1 MKSPG
6 LTKLELNAME
16 AFWNYGASSIRE
28 FQETSPENQILIIVQ
43 PERIQPG
50 TTITLQTINYQ
61 QHYLIN
67 DIKIYPQDVQINPS
81 LLVIDVRNAYM
92 SGISE
97 KDKQIPLLMIY
108 DFIWLFP
115 QKKPTIIRAYNSDPL
130 TESGVYSESFI
141 FPSKIKI
148 REDDLKIIIIFSTA
162 FKNTDLVRILQIKGC
177 NNLFLLGLSAT
188 GYVLATYFVNV
199 ERSYNTFMKKDAPIS
214 TNHIHTKVIE
224 DVSNTINIQ
233 ALMFEVDHIVKLT
246 EKKKV

>member
-92 SGISE
+92 PGISE
-97 KDKQIPLLMIY
+97 KDKQISLLMIY

-115 QKKPTIIRAYNSDPL
+115 QKGPTIIRAYNSDPL

-162 FKNTDLVRILQIKGC
+162 FKNTDLVRILLIKGC

-188 GYVLATYFVNV
+188 GYVLATYFGNV

-233 ALMFEVDHIVKLT
+233 ALMFEVDHIVKLA